1 VICRLSHTRTARE
14 EFMSIDVSLDRSA
27 KLVKIT
33 PWKQFDV
40 TTLTELV
47 RVLDEQQ
54 IDPTFDLE
62 FDLTGIDDAPSVIT
76 GLSLG
81 TFWIDHR
88 TRFQGR
94 LSFVT
99 PPRLF
104 ARQGIAI
111 MEMTAWLA
119 GIQTRV
125 FGSESDSTSWLAMPR
140 DVIPAGAPVV
150 AGVHLSRLA

>member
-1 VICRLSHTRTARE
+1 
-14 EFMSIDVSLDRSA
+14 MSIDVSLDQGAR
-27 KLVKIT
+27 LVRVT
-33 PWKQFDV
+33 PLKQLDV
-40 TTLTELV
+40 TALTELV
-47 RVLDEQQ
+47 RILDEQQ
-54 IDPTFDLE
+54 VDPAFDLQ
-62 FDLTGIDDAPSVIT
+62 FDLAAIDVAPSVIT

-94 LSFVT
+94 LAFVT

-125 FGSESDSTSWLAMPR
+125 FDSELESASWLATPC
-140 DVIPAGAPVV
+140 DSLPAGAPVV